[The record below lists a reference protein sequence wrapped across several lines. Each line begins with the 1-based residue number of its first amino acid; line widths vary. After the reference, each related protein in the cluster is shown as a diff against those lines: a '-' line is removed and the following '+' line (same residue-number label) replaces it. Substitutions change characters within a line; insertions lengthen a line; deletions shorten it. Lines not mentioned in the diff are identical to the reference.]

1 MKLDDERRL
10 ALIGSLGHDLI
21 EYLRDNAIDRDAIM
35 TNRIVQWTIT
45 TPLYNIGEQVYCLSD
60 AFKEAH
66 PDFPWYKI
74 AGMRHRLVHDYIDTN
89 WSIVADAVL
98 SDVPDFIKRL
108 ESL

>member
-10 ALIGSLGHDLI
+10 ALIGSLGHGLI
-21 EYLRDNAIDRDAIM
+21 AHLRDNAIDRDAIM
-35 TNRIVQWTIT
+35 TDRVVQWTIT
-45 TPLYNIGEQVYCLSD
+45 APLYNIGEQVCCLPD

-66 PDFPWYKI
+66 PDFPWCKI
-74 AGMRHRLVHDYIDTN
+74 VGMRHRRVHDCIDTN

-98 SDVPDFIKRL
+98 SDVPDFIRRL